1 VGLRSDPIS
10 GEKLQVIEH
19 YHKGREYY
27 LKRDFNRAR
36 AEFALVLAADNQDK
50 AAMLH
55 LLRCQHWLQAPP
67 TESDWDEGVWTFQE
81 K

>member
-1 VGLRSDPIS
+1 
-10 GEKLQVIEH
+10 
-19 YHKGREYY
+19 
-27 LKRDFNRAR
+27 NRAR
-36 AEFALVLAADNQDK
+36 AEFALVLAADNHDK

-55 LLRCQHWLQAPP
+55 LLRCQHWLQSPP

>member
-1 VGLRSDPIS
+1 
-10 GEKLQVIEH
+10 LQVIEH

-27 LKRDFNRAR
+27 LQRQFSLAR
-36 AEFALVLAADNQDK
+36 AEFANVLAVDKHDK

-55 LLRCQHWLQAPP
+55 LLRCQHWLQSPP
-67 TESDWDEGVWTFQE
+67 TDSEWDEGVWTFQE